1 MSVKHAMLALLAA
14 APSSTYQLR
23 KRFDASTGQ
32 GLPLNI
38 GQVSSTLQ
46 RLERDGMVT
55 RDGTLA
61 ASDTQATGDGA
72 GAGQLWRLR
81 QAGRDELASW
91 WASPVLAE
99 QRGRDELVMKLA
111 LAIVT
116 PGVDVT
122 ALLQSQRTS
131 TQRTMHDLTRVRR
144 DVARDDIVGRLVVD
158 HHIFTAEAELRWL
171 DDAEAALQRAALQG
185 ADLQGADLQRAALAG
200 TPASTDETITAAQ
213 PAPLSNRVEGTQ

>member
-99 QRGRDELVMKLA
+99 QRGRDELGDEA
-111 LAIVT
+111 
-116 PGVDVT
+116 
-122 ALLQSQRTS
+122 R
-131 TQRTMHDLTRVRR
+131 
-144 DVARDDIVGRLVVD
+144 ARDRHPWRRRHRPATEPAHFHPADNARP
-158 HHIFTAEAELRWL
+158 
-171 DDAEAALQRAALQG
+171 DAGAARRGARRHRRAARRRPPHLHCGSRAALARRRRGGSATRG
-185 ADLQGADLQRAALAG
+185 AAGRRSAGADLQRAALAG